1 MYVIGGEPLIVAGDE
16 FDPPAMAR
24 QENPS
29 RGVDEQVGFEG
40 QDAMAVH
47 WSMGT
52 DCHTV
57 YVIEM

>member
-1 MYVIGGEPLIVAGDE
+1 
-16 FDPPAMAR
+16 MAR

-40 QDAMAVH
+40 QGAMAVH